1 MFALSDFLVSLWRR
15 WQNAIHGINEVVAT
29 VLMTLT
35 YVFAVTPVSLIFKL
49 VDSIQLTEALVIP
62 RQPLTGKPSKE
73 MRMRMIFV
81 EFRGN
86 INHFRK

>member
-35 YVFAVTPVSLIFKL
+35 YVFAVTPVSIIFKL
-49 VDSIQLTEALVIP
+49 VDSDPIDRGFGDPQAASYWKPVERDADENDIRRVQ
-62 RQPLTGKPSKE
+62 RQY
-73 MRMRMIFV
+73 
-81 EFRGN
+81 
-86 INHFRK
+86 